1 MMGENMYQNYGF
13 EKFINRDSL
22 RDTIKYVVE
31 KGDTLYEIAKK
42 YNVNVSDIV
51 SLNNLASSM
60 IYPNQILF
68 IPHKAKTEECK
79 KITLKE
85 YLQKNG
91 YDTSGYLEEILNIE
105 VLDNKMLMPTNNRY
119 TIVGTDTLDSIMSKT
134 GLTPYELLNLNK
146 DKWLISGE
154 TIIIK

>member
-1 MMGENMYQNYGF
+1 MYQNYGF

-22 RDTIKYVVE
+22 RDTIKHVVE

-42 YNVNVSDIV
+42 YNVSVADIV

-68 IPHKAKTEECK
+68 IPHKTKTEECK
-79 KITLKE
+79 KITLRE
-85 YLQKNG
+85 YLIKNG
-91 YDTSGYLEEILNIE
+91 YDTTGYLEEVLNIE
-105 VLDNKMLMPTNNRY
+105 VVDTKTLEPTNNWY
-119 TIVGTDTLDSIMSKT
+119 TIVDTDSLDSIMSRT

-146 DKWLISGE
+146 GKWLCPGE